1 MAVSSVLAAARNWD
15 APSVDPVGEKA
26 RVTNGPASA
35 ATFALRVGA
44 RHDPLERAAD
54 ELRGG
59 AATRDDGSGAVPA
72 PAIVQDALASPGRPV
87 DPELRAPLES
97 RLGVGLGGVQ
107 VHDGPL
113 AAESARAVDAPAYS
127 VGRHVVLDRGAVT
140 GSRGRVIAHELA
152 HVAQARGERAP
163 TLRRYGTPIPTVA
176 SPSVTTMRQFIDLV
190 RRIEAENPGK
200 TALQIAQMIMR
211 SKYHSTGF
219 DWLLPS
225 TAGAAG
231 VTASGGVTAADVTTL
246 SGEMTVTL
254 PQGGESDPSH
264 IVTAITAAAETQAP
278 GAGGAGGTA
287 GHLVSNPPPGL
298 TQLDIA
304 SWAGD
309 PGSAAGEWATAHPH
323 PTGGTTKQNYMDE
336 FSPESDM
343 IGDVD
348 GVAMTSR
355 SAAAGF
361 VFDPTASLSNN
372 LERFYFPTNPR
383 EGKNRRFHTFCAV
396 LGFGLEPDGV
406 TLSAAA
412 IATIDTRIKQF
423 ADWYAANDPNI
434 TAWMM
439 LHSPSTSSMGGGA
452 FAGPSLPVY
461 DPIWAEW
468 TARANDWHWFAEK
481 FRDFV
486 QRNLRAEG
494 P

>member
-1 MAVSSVLAAARNWD
+1 
-15 APSVDPVGEKA
+15 
-26 RVTNGPASA
+26 
-35 ATFALRVGA
+35 
-44 RHDPLERAAD
+44 
-54 ELRGG
+54 
-59 AATRDDGSGAVPA
+59 
-72 PAIVQDALASPGRPV
+72 
-87 DPELRAPLES
+87 
-97 RLGVGLGGVQ
+97 
-107 VHDGPL
+107 
-113 AAESARAVDAPAYS
+113 
-127 VGRHVVLDRGAVT
+127 
-140 GSRGRVIAHELA
+140 
-152 HVAQARGERAP
+152 
-163 TLRRYGTPIPTVA
+163 
-176 SPSVTTMRQFIDLV
+176 MRQFIDLV
-190 RRIEAENPGK
+190 RRVESENPGR
-200 TALQIAQMIMR
+200 TALQIAQLIMR

-225 TAGAAG
+225 TAGTPG

-264 IVTAITAAAETQAP
+264 IVTAVTAAAETQAP

-287 GHLVSNPPPGL
+287 GHLVSAPPAGL

-355 SAAAGF
+355 SATAGF
-361 VFDPTASLSNN
+361 AFDPTAALSNN

-383 EGKNRRFHTFCAV
+383 EGKNRRFHTFCSV
-396 LGFGLEPDGV
+396 LGLGLEPDGV

-412 IATIDTRIKQF
+412 IARIDNRIKQF
-423 ADWYAANDPNI
+423 ADWYTANDPNVQ
-434 TAWMM
+434 AWMA
-439 LHSPSTSSMGGGA
+439 LHAPPTPSMGGGA
-452 FAGPSLPVY
+452 FGGGFGGSSLPVY
-461 DPIWAEW
+461 DPIWSDW
-468 TARANDWHWFAEK
+468 VARANDWHWFAEK